1 MRFIYAVFAFSL
13 WGLFLGF
20 LARCGFVVTLEQ
32 FVISMSIVV
41 AGALA
46 GGG

>member
-1 MRFIYAVFAFSL
+1 MRFVYAVFAFAL
-13 WGLFLGF
+13 WGTF
-20 LARCGFVVTLEQ
+20 LAFLAGSGFVVTLEQ

>member
-1 MRFIYAVFAFSL
+1 MRFVYAIFAFCG
-13 WGLFLGF
+13 WGTF
-20 LARCGFVVTLEQ
+20 LAFLAGGGFIVTTEQ

-46 GGG
+46 GGK